1 VTSAFNG
8 GRHAAL
14 VLKAVAG
21 DAAGEQFALF
31 IDELEQKV
39 CIFVVDVLD
48 PEFAEAAV
56 FFALESNFRVAQKFY
71 VFARSGHMI

>member
-1 VTSAFNG
+1 MTSAFDG

-14 VLKAVAG
+14 VLEAVAG
-21 DAAGEQFALF
+21 NATGEQFALF
-31 IDELEQKV
+31 VDELEQKV
-39 CIFVVDVLD
+39 GILVVDVLD
-48 PEFAEAAV
+48 PEFAEAAI